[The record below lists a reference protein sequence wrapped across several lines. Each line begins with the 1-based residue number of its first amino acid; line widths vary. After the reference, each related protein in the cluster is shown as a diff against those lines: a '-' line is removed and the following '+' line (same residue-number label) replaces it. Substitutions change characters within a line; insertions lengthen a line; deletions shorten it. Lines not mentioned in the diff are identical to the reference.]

1 MGVLWCCKKKGK
13 NNNLKEPLFRESKLS
28 TSEDNINE
36 NNSNDIT
43 ITIKE
48 DEIES
53 NKKEINEEKKENEEE
68 KIEIKEEKKEEEE
81 KKEGE
86 EKIEIK
92 EEKIEIKEEKI
103 EIKEEKKEIKE
114 EKKDYIIVENT
125 IYSEK
130 GLNLNE
136 NIDDDELLLK
146 EDSPLICDY
155 EKGVITFTHNGFIK
169 LYNSLWNLDNYKS
182 IYDKNNLSILVRY
195 EGTPMNSK
203 FYLIKEIYK
212 IQKTE
217 LKYNKDVQSILDYCY
232 DVKFRLL
239 WDEAIKAYDKYEGND
254 NAFIIC
260 TWGKSPVFF
269 VSERET
275 IEKRFRF
282 AKDNSVYIMSTS
294 IPLDIYEKKENVVR
308 FIDFLNLFKVSD
320 EGDYIYFTSLNQVDF
335 KMPIPQMLINLTLP
349 STSKSWFNNIIK
361 FTNSIKYDRKNKTY
375 ERIGDNDED
384 D

>member
-68 KIEIKEEKKEEEE
+68 KIEIKEEKKE
-81 KKEGE
+81 
-86 EKIEIK
+86 II
-92 EEKIEIKEEKI
+92 
-103 EIKEEKKEIKE
+103 E

-212 IQKTE
+212 IKKTE

>member
-36 NNSNDIT
+36 NNNNDIT

-81 KKEGE
+81 KKEG
-86 EKIEIK
+86 

>member
-36 NNSNDIT
+36 NISNDIT

-92 EEKIEIKEEKI
+92 EEKIEIKEEK
-103 EIKEEKKEIKE
+103 KEIIE